1 MKRIRCGIRVSI
13 AVVSVSL
20 SLVLAGVRVS
30 PSLAQD
36 DLTALEEQALRAAVE
51 RVAPSVVCIETLGGL
66 EQLEGQLLGSGPTT
80 GLIVSED
87 GYILSSAF
95 AFAGKPSSILVT
107 LPSGKRV
114 SATLVARDTSRMLVL
129 LKVAAADALSVPT
142 QVPRQELSVG
152 QWTVAVGRTCPDSF
166 PNVSVGILCATHRV
180 WGKAVQ
186 TDAKVS
192 PSNYGGPLIDI
203 RGRVIGILVPLS
215 PQQEGEF
222 AGAEWYDSGIGFAV
236 PLADVWPHLDK
247 MKQGIDLQPGLLGV
261 SLKGTDIY
269 SLPATI
275 AACAAKSPA
284 RAAGLQPG
292 DTIVEIDGVKIER
305 QSQLRHAIGPHVA
318 GDTVRLVLA
327 RGENQERIETAVE
340 LVATIE
346 PYVRPEMG
354 LLPIRSPFQP
364 DDPIDTQAGVLVRHV
379 FPGGPAATAGL
390 RIGDRIVALGD
401 REIGGVQAI
410 RDQIITWDPGQVV
423 RVRFVRGEQSQE
435 VDLTL
440 GRQTMSVPELLP
452 PALGPLDPPATPR
465 PATGVVEIQ
474 IPEVAN
480 RCTAIIPD
488 NYNPRRPYGLVVWL
502 HSPGKFVRD
511 ELVSRWKQLAQDHDL
526 IVLAP
531 QSADE
536 KRWLSTEIEFVRKAI
551 DEVMRTYSI
560 DPMRVVL
567 HGYQAGGAMAYYVA
581 MAQRDVARAVVP
593 VGSPLPTR
601 LGKPATD
608 PVQPLAVYSVSSEKS
623 ELANRVIAGEQLLQQ
638 LAFPVITRVL
648 PGEERNLNEQELT
661 ELVRW
666 IDALDRI

>member
-1 MKRIRCGIRVSI
+1 MKCIRSGIRVSI
-13 AVVSVSL
+13 AVVSV
-20 SLVLAGVRVS
+20 VLAGAS
-30 PSLAQD
+30 AIASLAQE
-36 DLTALEEQALRAAVE
+36 DLTGLEEQALRAAVE
-51 RVAPSVVCIETLGGL
+51 RVSPCVVRIETLGGL
-66 EQLEGQLLGSGPTT
+66 EQVEGQLLGSGPTT
-80 GLIVSED
+80 GLVVSED

-107 LPSGKRV
+107 LPSGKRA
-114 SATLVARDTSRMLVL
+114 SATIVARDTSRMLVL
-129 LKVAAADALSVPT
+129 LKVAADAALAVPT
-142 QVPRQELSVG
+142 QVPRQELLVG
-152 QWTVAVGRTCPDSF
+152 QWTVAVGRTYPDGF
-166 PNVSVGILCATHRV
+166 PNVSVGILCATQRV

-186 TDAKVS
+186 TDAKIS

-247 MKQGIDLQPGLLGV
+247 MKQGLDLQPGLLGV

-284 RAAGLQPG
+284 RAAGLLPG

-305 QSQLRHAIGPHVA
+305 QCQLRHALGPHVA
-318 GDTVRLVLA
+318 GDTVRLVLS
-327 RGENQERIETAVE
+327 RGGNQERIEAAVE

-346 PYVRPEMG
+346 PYVRPELG
-354 LLPIRSPFQP
+354 LLPMRSAIRPGSQV
-364 DDPIDTQAGVLVRHV
+364 DTPAGVLVRHV
-379 FPGGPAATAGL
+379 FPGGPAAAAGL
-390 RIGDRIVALGD
+390 QSGDRIVAIGD
-401 REIGGVQAI
+401 REIGNIQAI

-423 RVRFVRGEQSQE
+423 RVRFVRGEQPQE

-440 GRQTMSVPELLP
+440 GRQTMSVPEILP
-452 PALGPLDPPATPR
+452 PALGPLDPPTAPQ
-465 PATGVVEIQ
+465 PAPGLVEIQ

-480 RCTAIIPD
+480 KCTALIPD
-488 NYNPRRPYGLVVWL
+488 NYNPLRPYGLVVWL
-502 HSPGKFVRD
+502 HPPGKFVRE

-526 IVLAP
+526 VVLAP

-536 KRWLSTEIEFVRKAI
+536 QRWMSTEIEFVHKAI

-560 DPMRVVL
+560 DPTRVVL

-581 MAQRDVARAVVP
+581 MAQRDVVRAVVP
-593 VGSPLPTR
+593 VSSPLPGR

-623 ELANRVIAGEQLLQQ
+623 ELAERVLAGEQLLQQ
-638 LAFPVITRVL
+638 LAFPVISRVL